1 MTIKDITIMITNDNK
16 KLAQW
21 AMEYALKNGCQASRV
36 TLYNGSSSS
45 IEVRDMKIDR
55 LQQASENSLVIHLFV
70 DGRYGSFSTNRL
82 DKKELEKFIR
92 NGIDST
98 RYLAE
103 DKARTL
109 PDASLYYRG
118 GGADLQLIDPR
129 FDAIQP
135 DDKVALAMNTCNEMM
150 GKDDRIISA
159 NSSYSDEKDFKYMV
173 ASNGFEGEASGSS
186 FSLVAS
192 VSIRGEGDAR
202 PESYWYDSSLYY
214 DAMEKNGLGTI
225 ALERVFRKL
234 GQKKAASGKYQM
246 VVDNMN
252 SARLLS
258 PVLDALYGSSIQQ
271 KNSFLLDKLDQKVLG
286 DKLTLIDEPHLVKA
300 SGARYFDGEG
310 VATKRL
316 PVFENGVLKT
326 YYIDT
331 YSANKM
337 DMKPTIASPS
347 ILTMQM
353 GDKDT
358 KGLIAAVNKG
368 ILITGFN
375 GGNCNSTTG
384 DFSYG
389 VEGFLI
395 ENGKLS
401 QPISEMN
408 VTGNMI
414 SLWNNLVETGNDPRL
429 FSSWR
434 IPSLLFDG
442 VDFSG
447 L

>member
-1 MTIKDITIMITNDNK
+1 MITNENK

-21 AMEYALKNGCQASRV
+21 AMEFALKNGCQASRV
-36 TLYNGSSSS
+36 SLYSGSSSS
-45 IEVRDMKIDR
+45 FEIRDMKIDR

-82 DKKELEKFIR
+82 DKEELKKFIQ

-103 DKARTL
+103 DKARAL
-109 PDASLYYRG
+109 PDASLYYKG
-118 GGADLQLIDPR
+118 GGADLQL
-129 FDAIQP
+129 FDKKVDTIQP
-135 DDKVALAMNTCNEMM
+135 DERLSLAMSTCEEIM
-150 GKDDRIISA
+150 GKDDHIISI
-159 NSSYSDEKDFKYMV
+159 NSFYGDDTNFKYMV
-173 ASNGFEGEASGSS
+173 ASNGFEGETAASS
-186 FSLVAS
+186 FILGAS

-202 PESYWYDSSLYY
+202 PQGSWYDSSLFF
-214 DAMEKNGLGTI
+214 DTMKKEGLGKT
-225 ALERVFRKL
+225 ALERALRKL
-234 GQKKAASGKYQM
+234 GQKKVASGKYTM
-246 VVDNMN
+246 VVENIS

-258 PVLDALYGSSIQQ
+258 PVIDAIYGSSIQQ
-271 KNSFLLDKLDQKVLG
+271 KDSFLIDKLGQKVLG
-286 DKLTLIDEPHLVKA
+286 DKLTLIDEPHLAKA
-300 SGARYFDGEG
+300 FGARYFDSEG
-310 VATKRL
+310 VATLRM
-316 PVFENGVLKT
+316 PVFENGVLST

-331 YSANKM
+331 YYANKM
-337 DMKPTIASPS
+337 GVKPTVSSPS

-353 GDKDT
+353 GSKDT
-358 KGLIAAVNKG
+358 GGLVASVDKG
-368 ILITGFN
+368 ILVTGFN

-395 ENGKLS
+395 EKGKLT

-414 SLWNNLVETGNDPRL
+414 TLWNNLVEVGNDPRL
-429 FSSWR
+429 SSSWR
-434 IPSLLFDG
+434 IPALMFDG

>member
-1 MTIKDITIMITNDNK
+1 MITKENK

-36 TLYNGSSSS
+36 SLYNGSSSS
-45 IEVRDMKIDR
+45 FEIRDMKIDR

-82 DKKELEKFIR
+82 DKQELEKFIR

-109 PDASLYYRG
+109 PDASLYYKG
-118 GGADLQLIDPR
+118 GSADLQLLDPK
-129 FDAIQP
+129 FDSIQP
-135 DDKVALAMNTCNEMM
+135 DDKVALAMKTCEEMM

-173 ASNGFEGEASGSS
+173 ASNGFEGDACGSS

-214 DAMEKNGLGTI
+214 DTLMKEGIGVK

-234 GQKKAASGKYQM
+234 GQKKIASGKYTM
-246 VVDNMN
+246 IVDNMN

-258 PVLDALYGSSIQQ
+258 PVIDALYGSSIQQ
-271 KNSFLLDKLDQKVLG
+271 RNSFLLDKLNQQVIGEKI
-286 DKLTLIDEPHLVKA
+286 TLMDEPHLIRA

-310 VATKRL
+310 VATKKL
-316 PVFENGVLKT
+316 PVFENGILKT

-331 YSANKM
+331 YTANKM
-337 DMKPTIASPS
+337 DMEPTIASPS
-347 ILTMQM
+347 ILALQP
-353 GDKDT
+353 GDKDLN
-358 KGLIAAVNKG
+358 GLIASADKA
-368 ILITGFN
+368 ILVTGFN

-389 VEGFLI
+389 IEGFLV
-395 ENGKLS
+395 EKGKLA
-401 QPISEMN
+401 QPVSEMN
-408 VTGNMI
+408 VTGNMLT
-414 SLWNNLVETGNDPRL
+414 LWSNLAEAGNDPRMS
-429 FSSWR
+429 SSWR
-434 IPSLLFDG
+434 IPSLVFEG

>member
-1 MTIKDITIMITNDNK
+1 MITKENK

-36 TLYNGSSSS
+36 SLYNGSSSS
-45 IEVRDMKIDR
+45 FEIRDMKIDR

-82 DKKELEKFIR
+82 DKQELEKFIR

-109 PDASLYYRG
+109 PDASLYYKG
-118 GGADLQLIDPR
+118 GSADLQLLDPK
-129 FDAIQP
+129 FDSIQP
-135 DDKVALAMNTCNEMM
+135 DDKVALAMKTCEEMM

-173 ASNGFEGEASGSS
+173 ASNGFEGDACGSS

-214 DAMEKNGLGTI
+214 DTLMKEGIGVK

-234 GQKKAASGKYQM
+234 GQKKIASGKYTM
-246 VVDNMN
+246 IVDNMN

-258 PVLDALYGSSIQQ
+258 PVIDALYGSSIQQ
-271 KNSFLLDKLDQKVLG
+271 RNSFLLDKLNQKVIG
-286 DKLTLIDEPHLVKA
+286 EKITLMDEPHLIRA

-310 VATKRL
+310 VATKKL
-316 PVFENGVLKT
+316 PVFENGILKT

-331 YSANKM
+331 YTANKM
-337 DMKPTIASPS
+337 DMEPTIASPS
-347 ILTMQM
+347 ILALQP
-353 GDKDT
+353 GDKDLN
-358 KGLIAAVNKG
+358 GLIASADKA
-368 ILITGFN
+368 ILVTGFN

-389 VEGFLI
+389 IEGFLV
-395 ENGKLS
+395 EKGKLA
-401 QPISEMN
+401 QPVSEMN
-408 VTGNMI
+408 VTGNMLT
-414 SLWNNLVETGNDPRL
+414 LWSNLAEAGNDPRMS
-429 FSSWR
+429 SSWR
-434 IPSLLFDG
+434 IPSLVFEG

>member
-1 MTIKDITIMITNDNK
+1 MITNDNK

-21 AMEYALKNGCQASRV
+21 AMEYALKNGCQASRIS
-36 TLYNGSSSS
+36 LYNGSSSS
-45 IEVRDMKIDR
+45 FEIRDMKIDR
-55 LQQASENSLVIHLFV
+55 LQQASENSLVVQIFV
-70 DGRYGSFSTNRL
+70 DGRYGSYSTNRL
-82 DKKELEKFIR
+82 NKAELEKFIKD
-92 NGIDST
+92 GIDAT
-98 RYLAE
+98 RFLAE

-118 GGADLQLIDPR
+118 GGADLQLIDPK
-129 FDAIQP
+129 FDSIQP
-135 DDKVALAMNTCNEMM
+135 DDKVALAMNLCNEMM
-150 GKDDRIISA
+150 EKDDRIISA

-173 ASNGFEGEASGSS
+173 ASNGFEGETSGSS
-186 FSLVAS
+186 FSVSAS
-192 VSIRGEGDAR
+192 VSIHGEGDAR
-202 PESYWYDSSLYY
+202 PESFWYDSSLYY
-214 DAMEKNGLGTI
+214 DVLKKEGIGTK
-225 ALERVFRKL
+225 ALERVLRKL
-234 GQKKAASGKYQM
+234 GQKKVASGKYKM

-258 PVLDALYGSSIQQ
+258 PIIDALYGSSIQQ
-271 KNSFLLDKLDQKVLG
+271 KNSFLLDKLNQQVLG
-286 DKLTLIDEPHLVKA
+286 DKVTLTDEPHLIKA

-310 VATKRL
+310 VATKRM

-331 YSANKM
+331 YTANKM
-337 DMKPTIASPS
+337 EVSPTIASPS
-347 ILTMQM
+347 IFTMQL
-353 GDKDT
+353 GTKDT
-358 KGLIAAVNKG
+358 EELITSVDNGL
-368 ILITGFN
+368 LITGFN

-395 ENGKLS
+395 ENGKLT

-408 VTGNMI
+408 ATGNMI
-414 SLWNNLVETGNDPRL
+414 TLWNNLLEAGNDPRT

-434 IPSLLFDG
+434 IPSLLFDE